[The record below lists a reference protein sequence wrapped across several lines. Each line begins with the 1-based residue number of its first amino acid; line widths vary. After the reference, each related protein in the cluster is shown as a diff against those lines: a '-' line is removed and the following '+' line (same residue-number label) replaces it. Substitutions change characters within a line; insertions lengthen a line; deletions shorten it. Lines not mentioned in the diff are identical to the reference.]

1 MENGPTRRYDT
12 RQDVLRETGAVMVS
26 TRAAK
31 KTARPQAD
39 TASAANP
46 ADHATTQSKTKPPKT
61 KPSKTAQRSQR
72 LQTCKVYARLAGER
86 IRGLAERTT
95 DLDLRGQLRQLA
107 RLVEHDCRGGR
118 RAAACEAVI
127 ATLLETA
134 ASGTSDPGVKGDGTA
149 GEIACGGDE
158 WLVREAATWAVAR
171 LVKVRR
177 GAGGTGGIV
186 ERLAGMARQATDVLA
201 GGDTAPAQFVLILS
215 RLFADLEACRLLEQD
230 ARSALVEEIG
240 RLVSPAGSVRLPS
253 SAAMIDR
260 VVRWT
265 AVRDAARATGG
276 PAWPVAP
283 AAATDADSSNE
294 ASSTEAYS
302 TEARWVAAAQAALRL
317 LGGQGRILTA
327 AGRRP
332 AGHSAVLLET
342 LDSKG
347 SGGAGKIARR
357 TAGVLAPTKPVR
369 SSSGS
374 SSAGSRL
381 LPRAIH
387 DADAA
392 VAVMR
397 SDWAGD
403 GLRVLLD
410 YRTAV
415 PRLEI
420 AVADRLL
427 IDGPWQWA
435 VTVDGAPLEVAGGW
449 TASCWE
455 SDRKAT
461 FLEITAPLGG
471 GRQLERQVVLLPR
484 ERIVVLAD
492 AVTFPSAS
500 PGDAPQGVRT
510 LFGHAAGNGQAAT
523 GAIDYRS
530 VLPLAS
536 GLEAEPAEETRE
548 VFLYDATM
556 RSLVMPLA
564 VSEWRGVGRGGFE
577 PTPAG
582 LTLSQTGRHRLYAPV
597 WIDCDAAR
605 IGGPLTWR
613 QLTVADTR
621 IILPVHQ
628 AAGFRVQ
635 SGDEQWLLYKTL
647 DAPRNRTL
655 LGCNVS
661 CDFLLGRLKRSG
673 EVARTLE
680 IQ

>member
-1 MENGPTRRYDT
+1 
-12 RQDVLRETGAVMVS
+12 MVS

-31 KTARPQAD
+31 KTARSETRSESD
-39 TASAANP
+39 TAAAAIPAGRDAKTRKTKQPTSKQRKTKSRSRACKVSAA
-46 ADHATTQSKTKPPKT
+46 
-61 KPSKTAQRSQR
+61 
-72 LQTCKVYARLAGER
+72 LAGAR
-86 IRGLAERTT
+86 IRGLAERTA
-95 DLDLRGQLRQLA
+95 DLDFRGQLRQLA
-107 RLVEHDCRGGR
+107 RLVEGDCRGSR
-118 RAAACEAVI
+118 RGAACEAVI
-127 ATLLETA
+127 STLLETA
-134 ASGTSDPGVKGDGTA
+134 ASGMGADAGLRSDPAGDAA
-149 GEIACGGDE
+149 GAEAACGDDV

-171 LVKVRR
+171 LVNVRK
-177 GAGGTGGIV
+177 GGGGTGGIV
-186 ERLAGMARQATDVLA
+186 EQLAGLARQATDVLA
-201 GGDTAPAQFVLILS
+201 GGDTAPAQFVLVLS

-240 RLVSPAGSVRLPS
+240 RLVTPAGGVRLS
-253 SAAMIDR
+253 GSAAIIDR

-265 AVRDAARATGG
+265 AVRDAARATGE
-276 PAWPVAP
+276 PVWPVGAASAHASDAGSP
-283 AAATDADSSNE
+283 AEVRATDALSTDAKSTD
-294 ASSTEAYS
+294 ALSTE
-302 TEARWVAAAQAALRL
+302 ELWAAAALAALRL

-332 AGHSAVLLET
+332 AGQSAVLLEA
-342 LDSKG
+342 LEAKG
-347 SGGAGKIARR
+347 SRGVGKVGRR
-357 TAGVLAPTKPVR
+357 TARILASTKPR
-369 SSSGS
+369 RG
-374 SSAGSRL
+374 SAGAARL

-387 DADAA
+387 DADAG

-397 SDWAGD
+397 SDWTGD
-403 GLRVLLD
+403 GLRVLID
-410 YRTAV
+410 YRAAA

-435 VTVDGAPLEVAGGW
+435 VTADGVPLEVAGKW

-492 AVTFPSAS
+492 TVTCGA
-500 PGDAPQGVRT
+500 
-510 LFGHAAGNGQAAT
+510 

-536 GLEAEPAEETRE
+536 GLEAEAAEETRE
-548 VFLYDATM
+548 VFLYDGTM

-564 VSEWRGVGRGGFE
+564 LSEWRGVGRGGFE
-577 PTPAG
+577 STPAG
-582 LTLSQTGRHRLYAPV
+582 LALAQTGRHRLYAPV

-621 IILPVHQ
+621 IILPAHQ